1 MRYCLWAPECD
12 VTASGGGALANESAI
27 MQRKT
32 HLYYNGRRRREQ
44 NGHMTIFCKA
54 NLVGGVVILE

>member
-1 MRYCLWAPECD
+1 
-12 VTASGGGALANESAI
+12 

-54 NLVGGVVILE
+54 NLVGGLSYWSEILASRLEEMGMGT